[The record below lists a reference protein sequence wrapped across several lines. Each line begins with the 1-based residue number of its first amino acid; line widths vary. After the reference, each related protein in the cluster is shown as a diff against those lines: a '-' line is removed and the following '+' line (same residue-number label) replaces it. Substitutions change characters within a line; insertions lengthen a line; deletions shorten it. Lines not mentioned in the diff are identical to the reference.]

1 MILNSFKLDGKVAI
15 VTGCDIG
22 LGQGMALGLAN
33 ADCDIVAVNI
43 TEPVETKQKIE
54 KLGRRFLDIRANLM
68 RQKEIAGIIEQTVA
82 AFGQIEI
89 LVNNTGITVNKSII
103 IIAND

>member
-1 MILNSFKLDGKVAI
+1 
-15 VTGCDIG
+15 
-22 LGQGMALGLAN
+22 
-33 ADCDIVAVNI
+33 
-43 TEPVETKQKIE
+43 
-54 KLGRRFLDIRANLM
+54 M

>member
-1 MILNSFKLDGKVAI
+1 M
-15 VTGCDIG
+15 
-22 LGQGMALGLAN
+22 
-33 ADCDIVAVNI
+33 NI